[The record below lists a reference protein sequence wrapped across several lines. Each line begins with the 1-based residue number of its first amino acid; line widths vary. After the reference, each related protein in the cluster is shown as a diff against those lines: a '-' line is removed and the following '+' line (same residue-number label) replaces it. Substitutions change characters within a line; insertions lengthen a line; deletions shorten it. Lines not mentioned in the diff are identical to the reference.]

1 MSSSKFL
8 KKPHLGFKTPAIMG
22 ILNITPDS
30 FSDGGKYFSK
40 PKIAIENAM
49 KMQKIGADI
58 IDIGGE
64 STRPGALGVSA
75 EDELKR
81 VLPVIEALSGNI
93 DVPISIDTSKPVV
106 MKRAF
111 DAGASI
117 INDVYALRSNG
128 ALEMAASLGA
138 DVCLMHM
145 QGNPRTMQKNPK
157 YDNVVSDVKNFF
169 IERLEACSAVVIK
182 LESITLDPGFG
193 FGKNLAHNIA
203 LLKNLAEFHDFG
215 VSILAGLSRKSMI
228 GSLLGDKEVDSR
240 MIGSVTAALI
250 AVENGANIIRAHD
263 VAETK
268 DALTVWQQ
276 IKHFRE

>member
-1 MSSSKFL
+1 MVDQ
-8 KKPHLGFKTPAIMG
+8 PIIMG
-22 ILNITPDS
+22 VLNITPDS
-30 FSDGGKYFSK
+30 FSDGGLFFEAQS
-40 PKIAIENAM
+40 AIDQAVLMVE
-49 KMQKIGADI
+49 QGADI

-64 STRPGALGVSA
+64 STRPGAPEVSA

-106 MKRAF
+106 MRRAF

-117 INDVYALRSNG
+117 INDVYALRSEG

-157 YDNVVSDVKNFF
+157 YDDVVSDVKNFF
-169 IERLEACSAVVIK
+169 IERLEACSGVGIK